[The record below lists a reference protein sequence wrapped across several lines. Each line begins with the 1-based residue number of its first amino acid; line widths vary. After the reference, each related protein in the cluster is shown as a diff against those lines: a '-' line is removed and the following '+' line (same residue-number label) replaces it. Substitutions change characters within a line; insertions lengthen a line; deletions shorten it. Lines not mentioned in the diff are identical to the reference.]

1 MTFLVTGATGTVG
14 RHLVEELTRR
24 GENVRALTRDPAKA
38 SFPDG
43 VEVVA
48 GDLAKP
54 HTLESA
60 LEGVKGLH
68 LITFA
73 GDYFTPLT
81 TAPEIAQL
89 AAKAGV
95 QRVTILWGTEPDST
109 HEAVRAGN
117 FEWTV
122 VEPGEFMSNALEWVD
137 SIRAEGVVREAFAE
151 IPSAMVHERDIA
163 AVAAAA
169 LTEEGHDGMRYT
181 LTGPEELTVPEKVR
195 IVSEAIGRAIEFIEL
210 TGEEARQ
217 QWRNQGYSEEAI
229 EFLLQMAD
237 ESTAEGSSVLDTVE
251 RVTGRPARTF
261 QEWAIENADAFKG

>member
-1 MTFLVTGATGTVG
+1 MTILVTGATGTVG
-14 RHLVEELTRR
+14 RYLVDELNRR
-24 GENVRALTRDPAKA
+24 GVKVRALTRDPAKA
-38 SFPDG
+38 NFPAE

-48 GDLAKP
+48 GDLSKP
-54 HTLESA
+54 HTLEPA

-73 GDYFTPLT
+73 GDYYTPLT

-89 AAKAGV
+89 ATKAGV

-109 HEAVRAGN
+109 HEAVRASD

-122 VEPGEFMSNALEWVD
+122 VEPVEFMSNALEWVE

-169 LTEEGHDGMRYT
+169 LTEKGHDHKRYM
-181 LTGPEELTVPEKVR
+181 LTGPEELNVPEKVR
-195 IVSEAIGRAIEFIEL
+195 ILSEALGRDIEFIEL
-210 TGEEARQ
+210 TEEEARQ
-217 QWRNQGYSEEAI
+217 QWRDQGQSEEAI

-237 ESTAEGSSVLDTVE
+237 ETSVEGTDVLDTVE

-261 QEWAIENADAFKG
+261 QEWAIEHADAFRE

>member
-14 RHLVEELTRR
+14 RHLVEGLARR
-24 GENVRALTRDPAKA
+24 GEKVRALTRDPAKA
-38 SFPDG
+38 SFPDE

-48 GDLAKP
+48 GDLSNP
-54 HTLESA
+54 HTLAPA

-73 GDYFTPLT
+73 GNYHTPLT

-89 AAKAGV
+89 AAEAGV
-95 QRVTILWGTEPDST
+95 RRVTILWGTEPDST

-122 VEPGEFMSNALEWVD
+122 VEPVEFMSNALEWVD
-137 SIRAEGVVREAFAE
+137 SVRDEGVVREAFAE
-151 IPSAMVHERDIA
+151 VPSAMVHERDIA
-163 AVAAAA
+163 AVAAVA
-169 LTEEGHDGMRYT
+169 LVDEGHDGMRYT

-195 IVSEAIGRAIEFIEL
+195 VVSEAIGRDIEFVEL
-210 TGEEARQ
+210 TEAEARR
-217 QWRNQGYSEEAI
+217 QWRDQGQSEEAI

-237 ESTAEGSSVLDTVE
+237 DSSEEGSSVLDTVE

-261 QEWAIENADAFKG
+261 RQWALEHADAFRG